1 MNDEQNTAL
10 VPTHEEGRVY
20 SAIDFGLGTEAED
33 DGQTS
38 SQHPNFIES
47 NTAEISLQELVT
59 KCIVPT
65 FSDNSLTIAHQ
76 NFIACVARAA
86 SEVFGEI
93 TPIEIR
99 VSHPINGRVPEA
111 LYKKDSELSEADR
124 TLFYQRMAFVSHVA
138 ALTRIINGQEVHL
151 CVGGV
156 RAYNEDKLYNRKSP
170 EKFKIFVG
178 WQVRVCSNLMLTC
191 SGNSGTIEAMTEADL
206 YQKAYQL
213 FRAYEPEKD
222 NDLSLLRDLN
232 NTVLTEEM
240 FCKIIGRMRLY
251 QFLPTDEQNTLPEL
265 TIGDQAVNWAVK
277 NYVSNPN
284 FGRKPGQD
292 ITCWNLLQLL
302 NEAVKQAY
310 IDKWLDRNQNCTD
323 FAIGIQKAL
332 AGDSSALAYQW
343 FLG

>member
-1 MNDEQNTAL
+1 MNEQNYAL
-10 VPTHEEGRVY
+10 VPAHEEGRVY
-20 SAIDFGLGTEAED
+20 SAIDFGLGMEPEEE
-33 DGQTS
+33 TS
-38 SQHPNFIES
+38 GEHPNFIES
-47 NTAEISLQELVT
+47 NTSAITLQDLTT
-59 KCIVPT
+59 KRIVPT

-76 NFIACVARAA
+76 NFIACVAKAA
-86 SEVFGEI
+86 ADVYGEI

-99 VSHPINGRVPEA
+99 VSHPINGRVSEA
-111 LYKKDSELSEADR
+111 LYKKDSELIEADR
-124 TLFYQRMAFVSHVA
+124 TLFYQRMAFVTHIAS
-138 ALTRIINGQEVHL
+138 LTRTINGQEVHL

-191 SGNSGTIEAMTEADL
+191 SGNSGTIEAMTEADV

-213 FRAYEPEKD
+213 FSAFNPEKD
-222 NDLSLLRDLN
+222 NELKILENLN
-232 NTVLTEEM
+232 TTRITEEQ

-251 QFLPTDEQNTLPEL
+251 QFLPVSEQNELPEL
-265 TIGDQAVNWAVK
+265 TIGDQAVNAAVK

-284 FGRKPGQD
+284 FGRKAGED
-292 ITCWNLLQLL
+292 ITCWNLMQLL

-332 AGDSSALAYQW
+332 TGDSSGLAYRW
-343 FLG
+343 FLD

>member
-1 MNDEQNTAL
+1 MSEQNNSL
-10 VPTHEEGRVY
+10 VPTDMEGRVI
-20 SAIDFGLGTEAED
+20 SAIDLELGNEPEEEIS
-33 DGQTS
+33 GE
-38 SQHPNFIES
+38 HPNFIES
-47 NTAEISLQELVT
+47 NTSAITLQDLTT

-65 FSDNSLTIAHQ
+65 FSDNSLTISHQ
-76 NFIACVARAA
+76 NFIACVAKAA
-86 SEVFGEI
+86 ADVYGEI

-124 TLFYQRMAFVSHVA
+124 TLFYQRMAFISHIA
-138 ALTRIINGQEVHL
+138 SLTRFINGQEIHL

-178 WQVRVCSNLMLTC
+178 WACRVCSNLMLTC
-191 SGNSGTIEAMTEADL
+191 SGNSGTLEAMTEADL

-213 FRAYEPEKD
+213 FSAFDPGKD
-222 NDLSLLRDLN
+222 NELKILEDLHSTRIS
-232 NTVLTEEM
+232 EEM

-251 QFLPTDEQNTLPEL
+251 QFLPVAEQNELPSL
-265 TIGDQAVNWAVK
+265 IIGDQAVNAAVK

-284 FGRKPGQD
+284 FGRKPGED
-292 ITCWNLLQLL
+292 ITCYHLMQLL

-332 AGDSSALAYQW
+332 SGDEAGLAYRW
-343 FLG
+343 FLQ